1 MGGAVS
7 SAIKSV
13 TGLADDLFEA
23 VGLDLIPD
31 APDIEAP
38 KIEAKNVDQLP
49 GINQKTAEGVGDS
62 DSKRKKLSKK
72 RLGTKQLQIPLA
84 NTKDI
89 INTGNDIGVN

>member
-7 SAIKSV
+7 SVIKSV

-23 VGLDLIPD
+23 VGLDLIPSTTTL
-31 APDIEAP
+31 EVP
-38 KIEAKNVDQLP
+38 KMEAKNVEQLP
-49 GINQKTAEGVGDS
+49 GINQRTAEGIGDS

-89 INTGNDIGVN
+89 INIGNDIGVN